1 MDEIVQFD
9 FPTDSPKIIKVIG
22 VGGGGGNAVNHMYR
36 EGIHDVTFVLCNTDN
51 QALAE
56 SPVPVKLQLGRSITQ
71 GLGAGNRPE
80 RARDAAE
87 ESIDDIKEQL
97 NDGTKM
103 VFITA
108 GMGGGTGTGAAP
120 VIARIAKEM
129 DILTVGIVTIPFIFE
144 GEKKII
150 QALDG
155 VERIAQHVDALLVI
169 NNERLREIYAD
180 LTFMNA
186 FGKAD
191 DTLSIAAKSI
201 AEIITMRGTVN
212 LDFAD
217 VKTILKDGG
226 VAIMSTGFGEG
237 ENRVTKAIDDALHSP
252 LLNNNDIFNAKKV
265 MLNVSFCPTSELM
278 MEEMNEIH
286 EFMSKFREGV
296 DVIWGVAVDNSLDT
310 KVKITVLATGFGVE
324 DVPGMDTLHEARSQ
338 EEEERQLQLEE
349 EKEKNKERIRK
360 AYGESAGIG
369 KKSLRSRRHI
379 YIFNTEDLDNDDII
393 AMIEESPTYTRD
405 KTKLLKIKTKAALE
419 EEVAM
424 EEATDNDGVITF

>member
-80 RARDAAE
+80 RARDAAA
-87 ESIDDIKEQL
+87 ESIEDIRNQL
-97 NDGTKM
+97 TDGTKM

-296 DVIWGVAVDNSLDT
+296 EVIWGVAVDNSLDT

>member
-87 ESIDDIKEQL
+87 ESIEDIRNQL

-169 NNERLREIYAD
+169 NNESLREIYAD

-296 DVIWGVAVDNSLDT
+296 EVIWGVAVDNSLDT